1 MASPIQVKIGS
12 TDISSS
18 IDWRT
23 LDIVS
28 VVTKERGSAKFDI
41 LNINNPQIP
50 NFGDSIKIYYNA
62 TLIWAGVCTEKEIV
76 IAGGILQ
83 RIHVTCSDYGYL
95 LDSKVV
101 HKTYQNMDPADIVD
115 DLITNFAPAGFTT
128 NNVKRG
134 NFLIA
139 SIKFNYEAL
148 TKCLESLAKTIGWDW
163 YVDVNKDVHFFFA
176 TTNTGS
182 SEINPAPFNIDDT
195 SGNILWPTLD
205 VDMSIA
211 NLKNSIYVIGGTM
224 FRANTSGNTP
234 DVYTTVAGQL
244 TYYLTYPYDTTTLG
258 TTLKVTLDGATQS
271 IGLDGQTDP
280 GTVNV
285 LYNPGSGGGAQGGSP
300 FIKFT
305 SDPGAGHTL
314 KVFGNA
320 SLPIVAHLTS
330 PASITSYGEYQDTI
344 VDKQIK
350 SVQEAQARADAELI
364 QFDHPVYDVKFSTLV
379 SGLSIGQTIF
389 LNSALLGITNYQLL
403 IRRVEMTCYSP
414 TDTSKG
420 LMFQVEALGS
430 DNVTFNDIM
439 MTLLQRSLA
448 DNATPDNTI
457 LQEVIPIS
465 ESLEIADVVTISAA
479 KGPYAWAPV
488 AAALQSA
495 EGGEMYG
502 SFGYGSFA
510 LGGGLPY
517 ADDAPVSTPPPV
529 VRWGFFTWS

>member
-1 MASPIQVKIGS
+1 MASAVQVKIGS

-18 IDWRT
+18 IDWRS
-23 LDIVS
+23 LDIIS
-28 VVTKERGSAKFDI
+28 VVTTALSSAKFDI
-41 LNINNPQIP
+41 LNINSPTFP
-50 NFGDSIKIYYNA
+50 NFGDTINIYYNS
-62 TLIWAGVCTEKEIV
+62 TLIWAGTCTEKEIV
-76 IAGGILQ
+76 VDGGILQ
-83 RIHVTCSDYGYL
+83 RVHVVCSDWGYL

-101 HKTYQNMDPADIVD
+101 HKTYQNMDPADIVA
-115 DLITNFAPAGFTT
+115 DLISSFAPAGFTT

-139 SIKFNYEAL
+139 SIKFNYEPL

-182 SEINPAPFNIDDT
+182 TEINPAPFNIDDT

-211 NLKNSIYVIGGTM
+211 NLKNSIFVIGGTM
-224 FRANTSGNTP
+224 FRANTAGNTP
-234 DVYTTVAGQL
+234 DVYTTVAGQV
-244 TYYLTYPYDTTTLG
+244 TYYLNFPYDTTTLG
-258 TTLKVTLDGATQS
+258 TTLKVTLDGASQS
-271 IGLDGQTDP
+271 VGIDGQTDP

-285 LYNPGSGGGAQGGSP
+285 LYNNGSGGGAQGGSP
-300 FIKFT
+300 FVRFT
-305 SDPGAGHTL
+305 SDPGNGHTL
-314 KVFGNA
+314 KIFGNA

-330 PASITSYGEYQDTI
+330 PSSITAYGEYQDTI

-379 SGLSIGQTIF
+379 SGLSIGQTIL
-389 LNSALLGITNYQLL
+389 LNSALFGITNYQLL

-420 LMFQVEALGS
+420 LLFQIEALGS

-448 DNATPDNTI
+448 DNTTSDNTI
-457 LQEVIPIS
+457 LQVILPIA
-465 ESLEIADVVTISAA
+465 EKLKITDVVTITSAA
-479 KGPYAWAPV
+479 GPYAWQPV
-488 AAALQSA
+488 AAALQNA

-517 ADDAPVSTPPPV
+517 ADDAATSTPSSPAI
-529 VRWGFFTWS
+529 WNFFTWK